1 MIKVKKKNNIITIS
15 GHANYDNYGND
26 IVCSSVSSIV
36 YTTING
42 ILNINSSS
50 LHVTDEDNLTIEVLS
65 SDLVT
70 NKLIENM
77 MLLLSE
83 VESKYPKNISISKGE

>member
-1 MIKVKKKNNIITIS
+1 MIKVKKKDNIITIS

-50 LHVTDEDNLTIEVLS
+50 LHVTDEDTLTIEVLS

>member
-42 ILNINSSS
+42 ILNINSNS
-50 LHVTDEDNLTIEVLS
+50 LHVTDEDTLTIEVLS

>member
-50 LHVTDEDNLTIEVLS
+50 LYVTDEDTLTIEVLS

>member
-1 MIKVKKKNNIITIS
+1 MIKVKKKDNIITIS
-15 GHANYDNYGND
+15 GHANYDKYGND

-42 ILNINSSS
+42 ILNINSNS
-50 LHVTDEDNLTIEVLS
+50 LHVTDEDTLTIEVLS

>member
-42 ILNINSSS
+42 ILNINSNS
-50 LHVTDEDNLTIEVLS
+50 LHVTDEDTLTIEVLS

-83 VESKYPKNISISKGE
+83 VENKYPKNISISKGE

>member
-50 LHVTDEDNLTIEVLS
+50 LHVTDEDTLTIEVLS